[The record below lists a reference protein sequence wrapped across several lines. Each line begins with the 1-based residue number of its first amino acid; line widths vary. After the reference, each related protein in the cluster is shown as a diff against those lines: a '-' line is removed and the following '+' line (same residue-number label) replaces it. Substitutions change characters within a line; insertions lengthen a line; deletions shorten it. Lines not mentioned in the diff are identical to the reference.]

1 MSSIS
6 IQMSIIS
13 RSAFLRTVISR
24 NIARITTKASIPSAH
39 IQPSLSLSFPSPSL
53 RLQKKELHTLS
64 VLRYEV
70 QGAGSEPM
78 KESPRSKRSELP
90 KMSLKEYQ
98 ALRQQYRGEKDQY
111 DRQTTIYYSLS
122 MMMIFLALSYASVPI
137 YRAICQRTGWGGTPI
152 TDKTK
157 FTRDKLTPVATERRL
172 RVSFT
177 AETSGALPWKFV
189 PQQREVWVVPGETAL
204 AFYKAKNTGDR
215 DITGMATYSVTPDHV
230 APYFSKIQCFC
241 FEEQRLAKGEEVD
254 MPLFFFIDPEFSR
267 DPAMR
272 NIEDVVLHYTF
283 FRAKHDQQH
292 EELFGSQKAA
302 GENTT
307 MDVPSKPEN

>member
-1 MSSIS
+1 MLRRIFRTS
-6 IQMSIIS
+6 IQ
-13 RSAFLRTVISR
+13 APLRDVGLIPELALHRRYVHASC
-24 NIARITTKASIPSAH
+24 IAK
-39 IQPSLSLSFPSPSL
+39 
-53 RLQKKELHTLS
+53 
-64 VLRYEV
+64 YEV
-70 QGAGSEPM
+70 PGGGSSEHQV
-78 KESPRSKRSELP
+78 SPRANRKELP
-90 KMSLKEYQ
+90 KMSLAEFQ
-98 ALRQQYRGEKDQY
+98 ALRDKYHGEKKRY
-111 DRQTTIYYSLS
+111 ERQTTIYYSLS
-122 MMMIFLALSYASVPI
+122 MMMIFLALSYASVPL

-152 TDKTK
+152 TDKSR

-189 PQQREVWVVPGETAL
+189 PQQREVYVVPGETAL
-204 AFYKAKNTGDR
+204 AFYKAKNISDK

-230 APYFSKIQCFC
+230 APYFNKIQCFC

-283 FRAKHDQQH
+283 FKAKHDEQH
-292 EELFGSQKAA
+292 DQLFSEAA
-302 GENTT
+302 KRNENQT
-307 MDVPSKPEN
+307 K

>member
-1 MSSIS
+1 MIRTMMPRRVTAGRWIPLIQAVKMDVYKSEVNLTRFFHSSIW
-6 IQMSIIS
+6 
-13 RSAFLRTVISR
+13 
-24 NIARITTKASIPSAH
+24 N
-39 IQPSLSLSFPSPSL
+39 
-53 RLQKKELHTLS
+53 
-64 VLRYEV
+64 RYEV
-70 QGAGSEPM
+70 PGGEAPKQT
-78 KESPRSKRSELP
+78 ESPRAKRGNLP
-90 KMSLKEYQ
+90 KMSLEEYQ
-98 ALRQQYRGEKDQY
+98 RLRNQYRGAKDRY
-111 DRQTTIYYSLS
+111 ERQTTINYSLS
-122 MMMIFLALSYASVPI
+122 LMMIFLALSYASVPI

-152 TDKTK
+152 TDKNR
-157 FTRDKLTPVATERRL
+157 FTRDKLTPVSTDRKL

-230 APYFSKIQCFC
+230 APYFNKIQCFC

-272 NIEDVVLHYTF
+272 NIDDVVLHYTF

-292 EELFGSQKAA
+292 EQLFAEQKSRSNDATA
-302 GENTT
+302 
-307 MDVPSKPEN
+307 PSSTASADATSTQS

>member
-1 MSSIS
+1 M
-6 IQMSIIS
+6 
-13 RSAFLRTVISR
+13 FV
-24 NIARITTKASIPSAH
+24 N
-39 IQPSLSLSFPSPSL
+39 
-53 RLQKKELHTLS
+53 RLFKSHTLNIYRRTTLCS
-64 VLRYEV
+64 KPLPSSRILNQRLFHMGLPRQYEV
-70 QGAGSEPM
+70 PGGQQELT
-78 KESPRSKRSELP
+78 ESPRSKRGSLP

-98 ALRQQYRGEKDQY
+98 KLRDEYRGEKDRY
-111 DRQTTIYYSLS
+111 DRQTTNYYSLS
-122 MMMIFLALSYASVPI
+122 LMMIFLALSYASVPI

-152 TDKTK
+152 TDSSR
-157 FTRDKLTPVATERRL
+157 FTRDKLTPVSTDRRL

-204 AFYKAKNTGDR
+204 AFYKAKNMGDR

-230 APYFSKIQCFC
+230 APYFNKIQCFC

-272 NIEDVVLHYTF
+272 NIDDVVLHYTF
-283 FRAKHDQQH
+283 FRAKHDEQH
-292 EELFGSQKAA
+292 EQLFGNQADGKSATVAQ
-302 GENTT
+302 E
-307 MDVPSKPEN
+307 

>member
-1 MSSIS
+1 MIGITLFKNNLQKGGFFSS
-6 IQMSIIS
+6 
-13 RSAFLRTVISR
+13 RFVGPNL
-24 NIARITTKASIPSAH
+24 KK
-39 IQPSLSLSFPSPSL
+39 LSLNSIYFGRSSFHSGL
-53 RLQKKELHTLS
+53 VTK
-64 VLRYEV
+64 YEV
-70 QGAGSEPM
+70 PGAEANNQT
-78 KESPRSKRSELP
+78 ESPRSKRGELP
-90 KMSLKEYQ
+90 KMSLKEFQ
-98 ALRQQYRGEKDQY
+98 MIRDQMREKKDRY
-111 DRQTTIYYSLS
+111 TRQTTIYYSLS
-122 MMMIFLALSYASVPI
+122 LMMIFLAFSYASVPI

-152 TDKTK
+152 TDKNR
-157 FTRDKLTPVATERRL
+157 FTRDKLTPVSTERKL

-230 APYFSKIQCFC
+230 APYFNKIQCFC

-272 NIEDVVLHYTF
+272 NIDDVVLHYTF

-292 EELFGSQKAA
+292 EVLFGNGNNNPVKEDTSSA
-302 GENTT
+302 
-307 MDVPSKPEN
+307 PSS

>member
-1 MSSIS
+1 MNRIMMMNARNFTRGMFQSPRLASSNINQFK
-6 IQMSIIS
+6 ITKICL
-13 RSAFLRTVISR
+13 SAQLR
-24 NIARITTKASIPSAH
+24 NIHNSSR
-39 IQPSLSLSFPSPSL
+39 
-53 RLQKKELHTLS
+53 
-64 VLRYEV
+64 VLYEV
-70 QGAGSEPM
+70 PGSGSNKQM
-78 KESPRSKRSELP
+78 ESPRSKRAELP
-90 KMSLKEYQ
+90 KMSLAEYKR
-98 ALRQQYRGEKDQY
+98 LREEYRGEKDQY

-152 TDKTK
+152 TDKSR
-157 FTRDKLTPVATERRL
+157 FTRDKLSPVATERRL

-204 AFYKAKNTGDR
+204 AFYKARNDGDK

-230 APYFSKIQCFC
+230 APYFNKIQCFC
-241 FEEQRLAKGEEVD
+241 FEEQRLSKGEEVD

-283 FRAKHDQQH
+283 FRAKHDEQH
-292 EELFGSQKAA
+292 GKLFGESDAA
-302 GENTT
+302 KVETATSDIAQTNA
-307 MDVPSKPEN
+307 

>member
-1 MSSIS
+1 MLKV
-6 IQMSIIS
+6 MGVLKP
-13 RSAFLRTVISR
+13 RPFFLQTGTNVI
-24 NIARITTKASIPSAH
+24 
-39 IQPSLSLSFPSPSL
+39 
-53 RLQKKELHTLS
+53 LQKHMFS
-64 VLRYEV
+64 VIKNIPAIRQFHNNFKLQYEV
-70 QGAGSEPM
+70 PGGGTSQPAQ
-78 KESPRSKRSELP
+78 SPRSKRGNLP
-90 KMSLKEYQ
+90 KMSLAEYQ
-98 ALRQQYRGEKDQY
+98 RLRQEYRGEKDKY

-122 MMMIFLALSYASVPI
+122 MMMIFLAFSYASVPI
-137 YRAICQRTGWGGTPI
+137 YRAICQRTGWGGVPI
-152 TDKTK
+152 TDSSR

-204 AFYKAKNTGDR
+204 AFYRAKNTGDR

-230 APYFSKIQCFC
+230 APYFNKIQCFC

-283 FRAKHDQQH
+283 FRAKHDEQH
-292 EELFGSQKAA
+292 EKLFGNQPFVEQSNAVS
-302 GENTT
+302 ETT
-307 MDVPSKPEN
+307 QP